1 MFYFINFPLALRLVC
16 CQLKCSSSGEYVAIS
31 NKLAKIVIP
40 DRSIAQPYEPEI
52 EIPSVCNVDRT
63 CSALVL
69 EVEDQESKLLEKHI
83 WAPNTDHMHYFKLNR
98 NESGT
103 PSVTYGPNLYASN
116 CFKFFHIENHRMG
129 ALCIERVHDEDLI
142 VPYKI
147 LYNEQGE
154 LQDNQLGIQIHLNME
169 NHSPFIVLNSTRE
182 FEVIG
187 ISYFEH
193 LSLYKLFVIHYN
205 AESSDIIDVPS
216 NCTGPH
222 DLQPIQ
228 QSDAIIRCADG
239 KVLYFSVWDLTFSV
253 LTHNNIEIISTC
265 TNTTS
270 FVLVQGMDDIII
282 FSHGKSGVIYQLA
295 VNTSG
300 RPLRIVSAVCHA
312 LNEDEITYY
321 FADAISGAIYKL
333 YLGDVVTASSRQ
345 AMIPQTVR
353 DGINSDGVM
362 ISLYIDGP
370 ILWGRLTSPNH
381 SDVTVYITDLLTMK
395 QSLPVPVNGPNAF
408 VQLYTAEKCERTEE
422 PPTEPPKAENS
433 SNGPFIDDMGHVV
446 LIVLVVVI
454 IIVLL
459 VIIVIAV
466 FIVHRR
472 RHRKRPRPSM

>member
-1 MFYFINFPLALRLVC
+1 M
-16 CQLKCSSSGEYVAIS
+16 IS

-52 EIPSVCNVDRT
+52 EIPSVCNVEGT
-63 CSALVL
+63 CSSLVL
-69 EVEDQESKLLEKHI
+69 EVENEENRLEKHI
-83 WAPNTDHMHYFKLNR
+83 WAPNTGRMHYFKLNR

-103 PSVTYGPNLYASN
+103 PLVTYGPNLYASN
-116 CFKFFHIENHRMG
+116 CFNIFHIENHRMG
-129 ALCIERVHDEDLI
+129 ALCIASVHNEDLI

-147 LYNEQGE
+147 LYDEQGE

-187 ISYFEH
+187 ISYYEH
-193 LSLYKLFVIHYN
+193 LSSYKLFIIHYN
-205 AESSDIIDVPS
+205 AETSDIIDVPS

-222 DLQPIQ
+222 DLQPVQ
-228 QSDAIIRCADG
+228 QSDAIIRCANG
-239 KVLYFSVWDLTFSV
+239 KVLYFNVWDLTLTT
-253 LTHNNIEIISTC
+253 LTHDNIEIISTC

-270 FVLVQGMDDIII
+270 FVLVQGTDHNII
-282 FSHGKSGVIYQLA
+282 FNKSGVVYQLA
-295 VNTSG
+295 VNTSSQ
-300 RPLRIVSAVCHA
+300 PLRIASAVCHA

-321 FADAISGAIYKL
+321 FADASGTIYKL

-345 AMIPQTVR
+345 AMIPQIVR
-353 DGINSDGVM
+353 AGDNSNGVM

-370 ILWGRLTSPNH
+370 ILWGRLTSSDH

-395 QSLPVPVNGPNAF
+395 QSLPVSVNGPNAF
-408 VQLYTAEKCERTEE
+408 VQLYTAEKCEHVTEE
-422 PPTEPPKAENS
+422 EPTEPPLAENS
-433 SNGPFIDDMGHVV
+433 SNSQFIDDMGHVI

-459 VIIVIAV
+459 LIIVIVV
-466 FIVHRR
+466 FFVYHRHHR
-472 RHRKRPRPSM
+472 RKRPGPST